1 MPHTRGKNPKSKK
14 LSLQSVLRSK
24 DKTDKS
30 SNMDSNNPGFN
41 INDIVTWIM
50 SVISFECLS
59 SFITQVINYLDKT
72 FT

>member
-30 SNMDSNNPGFN
+30 SNMDSNNPGYN
-41 INDIVTWIM
+41 ISIIFK
-50 SVISFECLS
+50 S
-59 SFITQVINYLDKT
+59 KG
-72 FT
+72 